1 MTSTFPT
8 STKED
13 YLAPN
18 GITYRWVDNRWVVLA
33 IEGQNLN
40 ALQKPYTTY
49 VGDYAPTESVAEDKQ
64 FRDGELWYSTLT
76 LELFCYG
83 GGKWWPT
90 AADFTGDIAA
100 LESALGIA
108 EKDIDDLE
116 ESRVKKSGDDVSG
129 LLSWNNA
136 TDAANEHPFVGVKI
150 FENRKQ
156 GKEVILLAESGGAY
170 SKGQLVTELEP
181 TKETSIVNRKYVDSA
196 DEKLRQSVIELEEE
210 INAIA
215 PSVEYGTWEWQ
226 NPSNTGRPP
235 AAGTFHLL
243 DDSIQPTDQYKNTKY
258 IRIHNDEYKAVGDS
272 DPVDSHTWADADP
285 GKLIQ
290 LYDAADPDFL
300 LAEIVDTVTDEPS
313 ESVTIEVQLIQTSGV
328 PNDNAVNGKY
338 LTRINVFAKP
348 SGGTADGFVLKT
360 GDEMTG
366 KLTLSNATAID
377 LKGKIQVNGTTT
389 NSRFLGTDSY
399 GNTSW
404 KTALTSHVQADWNTT
419 STSSASY
426 IKNKPTI
433 PTINY
438 TISKDSYGNYYVS

>member
-1 MTSTFPT
+1 MPFTFPDPNT
-8 STKED
+8 TPEFTGK
-13 YLAPN
+13 N
-18 GITYRWVDNRWVVLA
+18 GITYAWDADDSKWHVKSFA
-33 IEGQNLN
+33 IDCQKEEMIGAYRILD
-40 ALQKPYTTY
+40 AIVKLQKGQMIFGNPWGTI
-49 VGDYAPTESVAEDKQ
+49 DPTEINYLRINQTDGSGNKLPDGLLASRKK
-64 FRDGELWYSTLT
+64 FSLYRDSG
-76 LELFCYG
+76 
-83 GGKWWPT
+83 
-90 AADFTGDIAA
+90 
-100 LESALGIA
+100 GIA
-108 EKDIDDLE
+108 ILAATFEPNGFYETPDQPFCEVPLDTAKTVLHEPLRYDADYYFTTVVPVFDLKEYIDNA
-116 ESRVKKSGDDVSG
+116 DD
-129 LLSWNNA
+129 
-136 TDAANEHPFVGVKI
+136 E
-150 FENRKQ
+150 
-156 GKEVILLAESGGAY
+156 
-170 SKGQLVTELEP
+170 
-181 TKETSIVNRKYVDSA
+181 
-196 DEKLRQSVIELEEE
+196 LRQDIIELEEE

-226 NPSNTGRPP
+226 NPSKAGRPP

-243 DDSIQPTDQYKNTKY
+243 DDSIQPTDQYKNTKF
-258 IRIHNDEYKAVGDS
+258 IRIHNDEYVAAGDS
-272 DPVDSHTWADADP
+272 DPVDTHTWADADP

-300 LAEIVDTVTDEPS
+300 LGEIVSTVTDEPS
-313 ESVTIEVQLIQTSGV
+313 QSVTIEVQLIQTSGV

-338 LTRINVFAKP
+338 LTRINVFAPP

-433 PTINY
+433 PTVNY